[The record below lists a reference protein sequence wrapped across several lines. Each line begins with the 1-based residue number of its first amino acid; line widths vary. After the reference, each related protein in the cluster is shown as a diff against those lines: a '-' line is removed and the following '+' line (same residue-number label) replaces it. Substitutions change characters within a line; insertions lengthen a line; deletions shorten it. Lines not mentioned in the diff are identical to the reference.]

1 MRSRVH
7 GASCCGRAWLPE
19 YRLVFDK
26 RGRDGS
32 AKANLRRE
40 PGAHVWGV
48 LYTLAPG
55 DWETLDR
62 SESGYARLA
71 VSVLTQTA
79 GESTRAETYQSE
91 QRLADE
97 RPRASYLRMVVEG
110 ARAEGLPDDYVR
122 ALAATAVLDPAD
134 SAPAASG

>member
-1 MRSRVH
+1 MRSRVPT
-7 GASCCGRAWLPE
+7 ASCGGRAWLPD
-19 YRLVFDK
+19 YRLVFEK

-40 PGAHVWGV
+40 PGARVWGV
-48 LYTLAPG
+48 LYALAPG
-55 DWETLDR
+55 DWATLDR
-62 SESGYARLA
+62 SESGYARVA
-71 VSVLTQTA
+71 VAVRTQAA

-97 RPRASYLRMVVEG
+97 RPRASYLRMVVDG
-110 ARAEGLPDDYVR
+110 ARAQGLPEDYVR

-134 SAPAASG
+134 SAPTASD